1 MRDSRLFISYRR
13 DDSAGF
19 ARAIAGEMTHRF
31 GSERVFIDVDDIAP
45 GRGFA
50 EAIHQALAGASALLV
65 LIGPRWRG
73 EREGQAARLDE
84 PDDFVRREVSA
95 ALGRGLRVI
104 PVLLDGAAPPATTD
118 LPPELQPLAGLQAIE
133 LRHAHFDADLERLVA
148 ALRDTLAAPT
158 APGRRR
164 QLRRWGLVGL
174 GLALAA
180 GSGVWLLRAASAGR
194 AAVNGEWVA
203 QVTYSWANAQHTE
216 RFSFSGQGS
225 ELHGSADFLGL
236 PRGVLEGQVDAG
248 RIRFVSRTS
257 EMGGAPLVHRYSGQL
272 MGEEI
277 RFVMQ
282 TEGGTS
288 DQGPVSFVARR
299 VGSAPAIKRGG

>member
-1 MRDSRLFISYRR
+1 MRESRLFISYRR

-19 ARAIAGEMTHRF
+19 ARAIAAEMARRF
-31 GSERVFIDVDDIAP
+31 GNERVFIDVDDIAP

-84 PDDFVRREVSA
+84 PDDFVRREVAA
-95 ALGRGLRVI
+95 ALARGLRVI
-104 PVLLDGAAPPATTD
+104 PVLLDGATPPGAAD

-133 LRHAHFDADLERLVA
+133 LRHAHFDADLVRLVA
-148 ALRDTLAAPT
+148 ALRDTLAAST

-174 GLALAA
+174 GLAVAA
-180 GSGVWLLRAASAGR
+180 GAGVWLLRAASAGR

-203 QVTYSWANAQHTE
+203 EVTYSWSGTPYDEH
-216 RFSFSGQGS
+216 FSFSGQGS
-225 ELHGSADFLGL
+225 ELHGSAGFLGL

-272 MGEEI
+272 VGDEI

-282 TEGGTS
+282 TEGGSS
-288 DQGPVSFVARR
+288 DHGPVSFIARR
-299 VGSAPAIKRGG
+299 VGSAPAAEHNG